1 MNSFTDI
8 VYQAFME
15 DIGTFLQKLNQKI
28 EVEQTL
34 PNHFISLPLF

>member
-15 DIGTFLQKLNQKI
+15 DIRTFLQKLNQKI
-28 EVEQTL
+28 EAEQTL